1 MINYYEISVN
11 LINTD
16 EDNCLMKKCPICG
29 CTKHKLFGCA
39 RHWLRHTRNIEGS
52 CEEK

>member
-1 MINYYEISVN
+1 
-11 LINTD
+11 
-16 EDNCLMKKCPICG
+16 MKKCPIAAAQ
-29 CTKHKLFGCA
+29 TQVFGCA